1 MKNGPPADFCII
13 AGDLAEKGT
22 MAEEGP
28 VKEIFGSLGIP
39 LRVVPGNHD
48 YLTQTDRSAYDSL
61 FPGSGN
67 YHFEHGG
74 WQFVALDT
82 TEGLRYEK
90 TSVPDA
96 TLRWLDD
103 NLPKLSKRR
112 PTVCFTHFPL
122 GNDTPMR
129 PLNADSVL
137 ERFLDYNLLAVFSG
151 HHHGFTERSH
161 GRTRLVTNR
170 CCAISR
176 ANHDKTKEKGYFL
189 CEVKD
194 GIIDRSFVQAATTPA

>member
-1 MKNGPPADFCII
+1 MRE
-13 AGDLAEKGT
+13 L
-22 MAEEGP
+22 GP
-28 VKEIFGSLGIP
+28 VKEIFGSLGMP
-39 LRVVPGNHD
+39 LHVVPGNHD

-61 FPGSGN
+61 FPGRSN
-67 YHFEHGG
+67 YHFKHNG

-103 NLPKLSKRR
+103 NMRKLSKRR

-122 GNDTPMR
+122 GNGAPMR
-129 PLNADSVL
+129 PLNADMLL
-137 ERFLDYNLLAVFSG
+137 ERFRDYNLLAVFSG
-151 HHHGFTERSH
+151 HHHGFTERFH
-161 GRTRLVTNR
+161 EGTCLVTNR

-176 ANHDKTKEKGYFL
+176 TNHDKTKEKGYFL
-189 CEVKD
+189 CEVAD
-194 GIIDRSFVQAATTPA
+194 GVIDRTFVEVATT